1 MGKIFRCLFY
11 STICLNVI
19 LEFEGSN
26 SFGVLTGIKSVQNW
40 FTPPK
45 PGKSK
50 YSPDVTNLLPEQMLK
65 NMVNSNTKLLN

>member
-1 MGKIFRCLFY
+1 MGKIFRYLFY

-26 SFGVLTGIKSVQNW
+26 SFGVLSGIKSVQSW

-50 YSPDVTNLLPEQMLK
+50 YSPDVTNIARTDVK
-65 NMVNSNTKLLN
+65 KHG